1 MKIDNKLVK
10 KLWGYENII
19 VNTDLYCGKIIHI
32 DKDNMG
38 SYHYH
43 KIKDET
49 FYILSGKIKLKYSY
63 LDDYDNSEEIILTQ
77 GESFR
82 LYPFVRHQIIGIED
96 SDIIEFS
103 THDMDDD
110 SYRVISSE
118 YFLGGL

>member
-1 MKIDNKLVK
+1 MEIIN
-10 KLWGYENII
+10 KLWGYENVI

-38 SYHYH
+38 SFHYH

-49 FYILSGKIKLKYSY
+49 FYILSGKIKLKYSNSN
-63 LDDYDNSEEIILTQ
+63 DYDNSDEVILSQ
-77 GESFR
+77 GDSFR
-82 LYPFVRHQIIGIED
+82 IYPFLRHQIIGLES

-103 THDMDDD
+103 TKDRDED

-118 YFLGGL
+118 NFIGNYNE